1 MKHSP
6 HTVQYSAEHTVATLN
21 NAFLSFLKEMVHR
34 VLEKKQK
41 KSDEFM
47 LSLLLK
53 VLCCMEK
60 RLHFLHTHNFL
71 RKMLC
76 IKYFYLPLL
85 SSLPLFSLASWRQ
98 AKRATGT
105 SWPDQVAL
113 ARQLSGLAGAAVWST
128 NICYQTDI
136 LTQDSCSS
144 NWTCMNIN
152 LYVLCEIEVC
162 KCCVLWECGF
172 DMFKCIFLF
181 FCPMPYWVLF
191 GECME

>member
-60 RLHFLHTHNFL
+60 KFTLSHYTQLFLQKIVPVFFL
-71 RKMLC
+71 
-76 IKYFYLPLL
+76 
-85 SSLPLFSLASWRQ
+85 
-98 AKRATGT
+98 
-105 SWPDQVAL
+105 
-113 ARQLSGLAGAAVWST
+113 
-128 NICYQTDI
+128 
-136 LTQDSCSS
+136 
-144 NWTCMNIN
+144 
-152 LYVLCEIEVC
+152 
-162 KCCVLWECGF
+162 
-172 DMFKCIFLF
+172 
-181 FCPMPYWVLF
+181 
-191 GECME
+191 